1 MSRLHEHQSYELAD
15 FPVPSGREEEWRFIP
30 LRRLRRLQGDTVLPE
45 CKVTVE
51 TDPAPEVAAS
61 RAERGDR
68 RLGTAYVPADRVSA
82 RAYASFAEATVITV
96 PAEAVASR
104 PTVISVRGE
113 DAAGAAF
120 GHTLIE
126 LEPHT
131 SAVVMLDHQG
141 SVPLG
146 RASSPSAGDAESVLY
161 GGPGPRIEGAVDGGP
176 GDIGEAQVAAAG
188 VGPQPGESLG
198 QIDVGA
204 F

>member
-1 MSRLHEHQSYELAD
+1 M
-15 FPVPSGREEEWRFIP
+15 
-30 LRRLRRLQGDTVLPE
+30 
-45 CKVTVE
+45 
-51 TDPAPEVAAS
+51 
-61 RAERGDR
+61 
-68 RLGTAYVPADRVSA
+68 
-82 RAYASFAEATVITV
+82 ITV

-146 RASSPSAGDAESVLY
+146 RANSPSAGDTESVLY
-161 GGPGPRIEGAVDGGP
+161 GGPGPRVEGAVDGGP
-176 GDIGEAQVAAAG
+176 GDIGEAQVVAAG
-188 VGPQPGESLG
+188 VSPQPGESLG
-198 QIDVGA
+198 QIDVSAFADHAFGLLDHHPAGQGA
-204 F
+204 GKLLVQALGLGAGAMLHDGQGRQGRRRPGRR